1 MLSILG
7 MNTNEIVA
15 YVLVLSFNL
24 EQVSSMLDKA
34 FRIFFRLIFHSDQVW
49 QYKHKYFRKTLKEP
63 GII

>member
-34 FRIFFRLIFHSDQVW
+34 FRIFFRLIFHSDQGW
-49 QYKHKYFRKTLKEP
+49 QNKHKYFRKTLKEP